1 MFCLTMA
8 STVDGTG
15 SLGECEGGV
24 LGHRG
29 GGREGVT
36 AGREAITAYS

>member
-8 STVDGTG
+8 STVDGAG

-24 LGHRG
+24 LGYPG
-29 GGREGVT
+29 GGREGAK
-36 AGREAITAYS
+36 AGRGAITAYS